1 MFQFPSPNKPGEC
14 RPPFTV
20 PPSVSEKHVQL
31 PEIYT
36 TVPAVAIAKSN
47 TVVPEVKVEQT
58 KVCLDKALEAENEWV
73 QISTRLLKKE
83 EIEKGDAI
91 AWAAYHASQKTPTHG
106 LPALCAMLPLFYEKS
121 ATPAMIK
128 HGMDVVKQAT
138 NLLNPGQIP
147 VITFDQP
154 LFALA
159 KLVQWHFPAT
169 HGEGQYVAMLGGL
182 HTEMALWN
190 VLGDLL
196 EGSGWTSA
204 LSEAEVTSAG
214 TAQSMLNAAHLTRT
228 RHAHQVT
235 LLTLHIL
242 QREAFLSCIGSEH
255 EETAE
260 AWRLQMIAKSP
271 TFMFWDLILRYETL
285 ILIFVRAHRERNFH
299 LYVNVLEEVAL
310 LFFALDNVNYA
321 RWLPVHIRD
330 KKSLPRPIKEEF
342 EIQGNWVISKT
353 ANTFSGIPFDQAHE
367 QENRNV
373 KGSGGC
379 IALTENPV
387 AFRRWML
394 SGPELSRLRKQ
405 FESQYF
411 SDNDPDNPQNFL
423 NHEQGL
429 STQKT
434 FQR

>member
-1 MFQFPSPNKPGEC
+1 MRRKHIQ
-14 RPPFTV
+14 PPET
-20 PPSVSEKHVQL
+20 
-31 PEIYT
+31 YT
-36 TVPAVAIAKSN
+36 TVPAVAIAKYN
-47 TVVPEVKVEQT
+47 TVVPEAKVEQT
-58 KVCLDKALEAENEWV
+58 KVCQDKSLEAENEWV
-73 QISTRLLKKE
+73 QISTQLLKKE
-83 EIEKGDAI
+83 EIERRDAI
-91 AWAAYHASQKTPTHG
+91 AWAAYHTPQKTPTHG

-128 HGMDVVKQAT
+128 HGMDVARQAT

-159 KLVQWHFPAT
+159 KLVQGHFPAT

-204 LSEAEVTSAG
+204 LSEAEVFSAG
-214 TAQSMLNAAHLTRT
+214 TAESMLNAAHLTRT
-228 RHAHQVT
+228 RHALQAT

-260 AWRLQMIAKSP
+260 AWRLQIIAKSP

-299 LYVNVLEEVAL
+299 LYLNVLEELAL
-310 LFFALDNVNYA
+310 LFFALDHVNYA
-321 RWLPVHIRD
+321 RWLPVHIIDMR
-330 KKSLPRPIKEEF
+330 SLPRPIKENLRFRATALFRKRSIHFLEF
-342 EIQGNWVISKT
+342 RSIKHTSKKT
-353 ANTFSGIPFDQAHE
+353 AT
-367 QENRNV
+367 
-373 KGSGGC
+373 
-379 IALTENPV
+379 
-387 AFRRWML
+387 
-394 SGPELSRLRKQ
+394 
-405 FESQYF
+405 
-411 SDNDPDNPQNFL
+411 
-423 NHEQGL
+423 
-429 STQKT
+429 
-434 FQR
+434 

>member
-1 MFQFPSPNKPGEC
+1 M
-14 RPPFTV
+14 
-20 PPSVSEKHVQL
+20 
-31 PEIYT
+31 
-36 TVPAVAIAKSN
+36 
-47 TVVPEVKVEQT
+47 EQT
-58 KVCLDKALEAENEWV
+58 KVCQDKSLEAENEWV
-73 QISTRLLKKE
+73 QISTQLLKKE
-83 EIEKGDAI
+83 EIERRDAI
-91 AWAAYHASQKTPTHG
+91 AWAAYHTPQKTPTHG

-128 HGMDVVKQAT
+128 HGMDVARQAT

-159 KLVQWHFPAT
+159 KLVQGHFPAT

-204 LSEAEVTSAG
+204 LSEAEVFSAG
-214 TAQSMLNAAHLTRT
+214 TAESMLNAAHLTRT
-228 RHAHQVT
+228 RHALQAT

-260 AWRLQMIAKSP
+260 AWRLQIIAKSP

-299 LYVNVLEEVAL
+299 LYLNVLEELAL
-310 LFFALDNVNYA
+310 LFFALDHVNYA
-321 RWLPVHIRD
+321 RWLPVHIIDMR
-330 KKSLPRPIKEEF
+330 SLPRPIKENLRFRATALFRKRSIHFLEF
-342 EIQGNWVISKT
+342 RSIKHTSKKT
-353 ANTFSGIPFDQAHE
+353 AT
-367 QENRNV
+367 
-373 KGSGGC
+373 
-379 IALTENPV
+379 
-387 AFRRWML
+387 
-394 SGPELSRLRKQ
+394 
-405 FESQYF
+405 
-411 SDNDPDNPQNFL
+411 
-423 NHEQGL
+423 
-429 STQKT
+429 
-434 FQR
+434 

>member
-1 MFQFPSPNKPGEC
+1 M
-14 RPPFTV
+14 
-20 PPSVSEKHVQL
+20 
-31 PEIYT
+31 
-36 TVPAVAIAKSN
+36 
-47 TVVPEVKVEQT
+47 EQT

-83 EIEKGDAI
+83 EIEKGD
-91 AWAAYHASQKTPTHG
+91 AYHASQKTPTHG

-128 HGMDVVKQAT
+128 HGTDVVKQAT

-204 LSEAEVTSAG
+204 LSEAEVYSAR

-228 RHAHQVT
+228 RHAHQLT

-271 TFMFWDLILRYETL
+271 TFMF
-285 ILIFVRAHRERNFH
+285 
-299 LYVNVLEEVAL
+299 
-310 LFFALDNVNYA
+310 
-321 RWLPVHIRD
+321 
-330 KKSLPRPIKEEF
+330 
-342 EIQGNWVISKT
+342 
-353 ANTFSGIPFDQAHE
+353 
-367 QENRNV
+367 
-373 KGSGGC
+373 
-379 IALTENPV
+379 
-387 AFRRWML
+387 
-394 SGPELSRLRKQ
+394 
-405 FESQYF
+405 
-411 SDNDPDNPQNFL
+411 
-423 NHEQGL
+423 
-429 STQKT
+429 
-434 FQR
+434 

>member
-1 MFQFPSPNKPGEC
+1 
-14 RPPFTV
+14 
-20 PPSVSEKHVQL
+20 
-31 PEIYT
+31 
-36 TVPAVAIAKSN
+36 
-47 TVVPEVKVEQT
+47 
-58 KVCLDKALEAENEWV
+58 
-73 QISTRLLKKE
+73 
-83 EIEKGDAI
+83 
-91 AWAAYHASQKTPTHG
+91 
-106 LPALCAMLPLFYEKS
+106 
-121 ATPAMIK
+121 
-128 HGMDVVKQAT
+128 MD
-138 NLLNPGQIP
+138 
-147 VITFDQP
+147 
-154 LFALA
+154 
-159 KLVQWHFPAT
+159 
-169 HGEGQYVAMLGGL
+169 
-182 HTEMALWN
+182 LWN

-299 LYVNVLEEVAL
+299 LYVNVLEELAL
-310 LFFALDNVNYA
+310 LFFALDHVNYA

-330 KKSLPRPIKEEF
+330 MKSFPRPIKEEF
-342 EIQGNWVISKT
+342 QIKGNWVISKT
-353 ANTFSGIPFDQAHE
+353 ANTFSGILFDH
-367 QENRNV
+367 V
-373 KGSGGC
+373 KGSRGC
-379 IALTENPV
+379 IGLTENPV
-387 AFRRWML
+387 AVRRWIL
-394 SGPELSRLRKQ
+394 SEPELSRLRKQ
-405 FESQYF
+405 FERELF

-434 FQR
+434 FQRQVTSLCSIIKKMGNRFLADFSDLVSLDSRDCADESAIAALYTLEDTSKKQYSNFVREVLEERNRSIPKHSSRNRVQRLSRRKERRLKLMKIVCLFLSVVYLNAEP

>member
-1 MFQFPSPNKPGEC
+1 
-14 RPPFTV
+14 
-20 PPSVSEKHVQL
+20 
-31 PEIYT
+31 
-36 TVPAVAIAKSN
+36 
-47 TVVPEVKVEQT
+47 
-58 KVCLDKALEAENEWV
+58 
-73 QISTRLLKKE
+73 
-83 EIEKGDAI
+83 
-91 AWAAYHASQKTPTHG
+91 
-106 LPALCAMLPLFYEKS
+106 
-121 ATPAMIK
+121 MIK
-128 HGMDVVKQAT
+128 HGIDVMKQAT
-138 NLLNPGQIP
+138 IYLTLNPGQIP
-147 VITFDQP
+147 VITFDQ
-154 LFALA
+154 LLLALA
-159 KLVQWHFPAT
+159 KLIQWQFPAT
-169 HGEGQYVAMLGGL
+169 HGERQYVATLGGL

-235 LLTLHIL
+235 LLTLRIL

-310 LFFALDNVNYA
+310 LFFALDHVNYA

-330 KKSLPRPIKEEF
+330 MKSFPRPIKEEF
-342 EIQGNWVISKT
+342 QIKGNWVFSKT
-353 ANTFSGIPFDQAHE
+353 ANTFSGILFDH
-367 QENRNV
+367 V

-379 IALTENPV
+379 ISLTENPL
-387 AFRRWML
+387 AFRCWML
-394 SGPELSRLRKQ
+394 
-405 FESQYF
+405 
-411 SDNDPDNPQNFL
+411 
-423 NHEQGL
+423 
-429 STQKT
+429 
-434 FQR
+434 